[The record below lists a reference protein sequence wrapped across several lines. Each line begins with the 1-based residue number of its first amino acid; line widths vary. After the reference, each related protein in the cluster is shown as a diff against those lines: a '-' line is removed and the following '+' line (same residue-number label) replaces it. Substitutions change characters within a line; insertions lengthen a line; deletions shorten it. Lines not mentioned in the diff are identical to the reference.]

1 MKKSCLLMTL
11 LFLGVVFAFAASGK
25 SVGVAGR
32 WGAVIEALEQTTG
45 DSKAQT
51 CAVDAGTLQ
60 NILQEAFPRV
70 SFECEDVDEGV
81 FCRSQFTKVTY
92 TAQKVVGVLSVLK
105 DKESNSAKR
114 FAVVPGGC
122 LINGMPCYAV
132 PPALVKIEKM
142 YPITSSEYE
151 NAVKDLLGNIR
162 QGMLRD
168 GGSLTFSFRDEQG
181 RDFIIV
187 QQRGMITQKQP
198 ERYRSIE
205 IELDTGDVVFSSD
218 GQFLTERAYR

>member
-1 MKKSCLLMTL
+1 MKKSCLLMI
-11 LFLGVVFAFAASGK
+11 LFFSVIFAFAASDKPTGA
-25 SVGVAGR
+25 VGR
-32 WGAVIEALEQTTG
+32 WGVVIEALEQVAG
-45 DSKAQT
+45 NSKTQS
-51 CAVDAGTLQ
+51 CAVDAETLK
-60 NILQEAFPRV
+60 NTLKEAFPRE